1 MVVILNFIFS
11 DGYSPAV
18 RSLLE
23 LYALDGSKIEGTGK
37 QGKLLKGD
45 ILKYVT
51 QNNLSIKPPR
61 TGWCNLTIMYNV
73 FMCSINSNLNI
84 FLVPL
89 PGESISPK
97 SIIQTLVSR
106 PEKGPGYVDIPLTGM
121 RLTIAKRLTESK
133 VNII

>member
-1 MVVILNFIFS
+1 MWLLFSILFCS

-45 ILKYVT
+45 VLKYVT

-61 TGWCNLTIMYNV
+61 AGWFWNLT
-73 FMCSINSNLNI
+73 NI
-84 FLVPL
+84 
-89 PGESISPK
+89 
-97 SIIQTLVSR
+97 
-106 PEKGPGYVDIPLTGM
+106 
-121 RLTIAKRLTESK
+121 
-133 VNII
+133 